1 MTPDF
6 LTISCLRV
14 HSGFEWRVHFTSLNR
29 LADLLSHVLCSTKVD
44 KALPLFPNRLIAPMK
59 FRPSL
64 LFLFVLAGCASHP
77 PHAVEAIAAAT
88 GSSCD
93 SAGFLEAAAK
103 AEQLRVK
110 RRISAETFA
119 RMAKE
124 PDTIVL
130 DARAEGDYDALRVK
144 GSVNL
149 PYTAMAAESLQ
160 RAIPDQRTRILI
172 YCRNNIYDTRPSFPV
187 EPVKPVK
194 FGGVPYPD
202 EFDPPQIPKTFS
214 AGLNI
219 PTYITL
225 YIYGYRNVWELDP
238 AVDPNHSPIEFESGR
253 PASRKL

>member
-1 MTPDF
+1 MSRLICILCLPFLVGCSTPP
-6 LTISCLRV
+6 
-14 HSGFEWRVHFTSLNR
+14 EWRLVVKASP
-29 LADLLSHVLCSTKVD
+29 AD
-44 KALPLFPNRLIAPMK
+44 
-59 FRPSL
+59 
-64 LFLFVLAGCASHP
+64 
-77 PHAVEAIAAAT
+77 T

-93 SAGFLEAAAK
+93 SDGFLKAAAK

-119 RMAKE
+119 RMTKE

-130 DARAEGDYDALRVK
+130 DARAEWDYNALRVK

-160 RAIPDQRTRILI
+160 RVIPGRNTRVLI
-172 YCRNNIYDTRPSFPV
+172 YCRNNIYDTRPIGFPV
-187 EPVKPVK
+187 EPAKPVK
-194 FGGVPYPD
+194 FGEVPYPD